1 MALVE
6 TKKKQFLAPLPRKFD
21 KVCEEAGSEDNV
33 WVWFNIVY
41 NRPTYYH
48 PSTKLWEGKVFSCVC
63 LSFCSQVKEGWY
75 VTITHDALGFT
86 ISRPL
91 PSPASAQPHPLDI
104 ALYCTGNPNPSHS
117 HQTWDLTVQGPKPNL
132 RDWPQSLASEI
143 WWSKLET
150 CSNLFTW

>member
-21 KVCEEAGSEDNV
+21 KVCEEVGSEDNV
-33 WVWFNIVY
+33 WVWFNTVY

-48 PSTKLWEGKVFSCVC
+48 PSTKLWEGNVVSVVSVC
-63 LSFCSQVKEGWY
+63 HSVHRWRRGDMW
-75 VTITHDALGFT
+75 
-86 ISRPL
+86 PL
-91 PSPASAQPHPLDI
+91 PMMPWGSPYRDPSAQSHPLDI

-117 HQTWDLTVQGPKPNL
+117 HQTWDLTVQRPKPNL